1 MTARWLKLVLRVLIT
16 VSMVLVAAFGA
27 RWLWIHYNVEPWTR
41 DGRIRA
47 DVAQISPDVNAL
59 VTEVHVEDNQIVHA
73 GDVLLALDKS
83 RYELAVKQ
91 AEAAIA
97 ADEAALAQAIREN
110 RRNEALET
118 LVTGEQTEQGAARV
132 AELRAQLRAAVVQ
145 RDVARL
151 NLART
156 TVIAPVNGVATN
168 VNVQPG
174 DYAAVGRPLL
184 ALLNSNSIRVE
195 GYFEE
200 TKLPRI
206 RLGDL
211 AIVHVM
217 GLDADLHGTVESI
230 AAGIEDRERGA
241 SSTGLANINP
251 TFSWVRLA
259 QRVPV
264 RIRLESVPEDV
275 RLIAGRTV
283 TVSIHAPHNRRIE
296 GDE

>member
-1 MTARWLKLVLRVLIT
+1 
-16 VSMVLVAAFGA
+16 MVLVAAFGA